1 MTRLYTD
8 TQYRVA
14 KTHDIKFLKLQVIFR
29 KRAANFRAL
38 LQKIRYPVKIRH
50 PMGLRRTLANMALTS
65 MQHGT
70 NIYAKTKSKEESF

>member
-38 LQKIRYPVKIRH
+38 LQKIRQPVKIRH
-50 PMGLRRTLANMALTS
+50 PMGLRERWGAGVETHFQEIS
-65 MQHGT
+65 
-70 NIYAKTKSKEESF
+70 